1 MFLQTSKTGLL
12 GLHCPRYWHGTR
24 TQNINDPQ
32 SSQAEPMRNSIF
44 GLILTLTA
52 LILFIPT
59 AAGKRTRVT
68 NQFTHPALCVFEDGY
83 RQCAARPIAE
93 PPH

>member
-1 MFLQTSKTGLL
+1 MKFLFYRPINIVAKDDKICFWSDTHFDRPHP
-12 GLHCPRYWHGTR
+12 LHP
-24 TQNINDPQ
+24 
-32 SSQAEPMRNSIF
+32 A
-44 GLILTLTA
+44 
-52 LILFIPT
+52 